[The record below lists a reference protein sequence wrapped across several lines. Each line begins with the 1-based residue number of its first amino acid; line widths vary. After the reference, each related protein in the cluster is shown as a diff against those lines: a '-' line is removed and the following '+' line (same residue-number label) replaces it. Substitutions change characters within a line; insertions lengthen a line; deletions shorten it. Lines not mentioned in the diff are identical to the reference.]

1 MKSACSALVLCQEI
15 LFLGQEIWLC
25 FSRLGS
31 VLPRCVHP
39 AGTEG
44 RLLPLSS
51 LPSVFFAL
59 LALPVEVV
67 LWHLLNVRVQPQVG
81 KKNTWEA
88 QGCVDGVLPCV
99 VRVPGEPGACLLAL
113 LVAGELNLC

>member
-51 LPSVFFAL
+51 LPSVLFAL

-81 KKNTWEA
+81 KKKHVGSA
-88 QGCVDGVLPCV
+88 GVCGRGSPLRGPCP
-99 VRVPGEPGACLLAL
+99 R
-113 LVAGELNLC
+113 

>member
-1 MKSACSALVLCQEI
+1 MKSACSALVLCREI

-25 FSRLGS
+25 FSGLGS
-31 VLPRCVHP
+31 VLPHCVHP

-51 LPSVFFAL
+51 LPSVLFAL

-81 KKNTWEA
+81 KKNHVGSA
-88 QGCVDGVLPCV
+88 GVCGRGSPLRGPCP
-99 VRVPGEPGACLLAL
+99 R
-113 LVAGELNLC
+113 